1 MNPNL
6 TKRGFIRILSYFTAL
21 CVFLGV
27 GALINYQA
35 AQRYRQN
42 SEYGYQRAL
51 SDLSDSVSNLEVAL
65 EKGSLRQHGAPA
77 ARHRRQ
83 AAEGK
88 QRRENLPGGAAS
100 VL

>member
-51 SDLSDSVSNLEVAL
+51 SD
-65 EKGSLRQHGAPA
+65 
-77 ARHRRQ
+77 
-83 AAEGK
+83 
-88 QRRENLPGGAAS
+88 
-100 VL
+100 

>member
-51 SDLSDSVSNLEVAL
+51 SDLSDSVSGGGAG
-65 EKGSLRQHGAPA
+65 KGSLRQHGAPA